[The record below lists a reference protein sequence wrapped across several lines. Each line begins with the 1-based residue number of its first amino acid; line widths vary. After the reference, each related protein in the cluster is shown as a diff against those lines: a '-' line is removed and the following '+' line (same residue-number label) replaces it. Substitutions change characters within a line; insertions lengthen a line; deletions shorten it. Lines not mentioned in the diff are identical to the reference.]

1 VSEADRPVTIV
12 TQTRVRAGG
21 DADFARWQ
29 DEMGRVAAAQPGFR
43 GQTVL
48 PPSPPEQA
56 DWVIL
61 QRFASAADA
70 KAWLNSADRVRRVD
84 EIAPLLLGRDDVHL
98 MPEGESGGAPA
109 PVSIVISTRIRAG
122 KEEAYRSWE
131 RRIGALQAKAPGFQG
146 YRFEPPIPGVQEAW
160 LSILRFDSD
169 AHLQAWLASPERQR
183 MLAEA
188 EPLTEGFHARTV
200 RTGFDQW
207 FPGGKDGARPA
218 AAWKMNMLVLLL
230 LYPVVFLFGLAVQG
244 PLLLGAAGLPFAAAL
259 FIGNVVSVVLL
270 NYLVPWTSRGFEW
283 WLRPARVPL
292 LINVAGAAAL
302 VLLYGLMITVFL
314 RLG

>member
-1 VSEADRPVTIV
+1 VSEAGRPVTIV

-21 DADFARWQ
+21 DAAFARWQ
-29 DEMGRVAAAQPGFR
+29 DEMGRVVAAQPGFR

-61 QRFASAADA
+61 QRFSSAADA
-70 KAWLNSADRVRRVD
+70 KAWLNAPDRLRRVD

-98 MPEGESGGAPA
+98 VPEGEAPGAPA

-122 KEEAYRSWE
+122 QEEDYRRWE
-131 RRIGALQAKAPGFQG
+131 RRMAALQAKAPGFQG
-146 YRFEPPIPGVQEAW
+146 YRFEPPIPGVQEVW

-207 FPGGKDGARPA
+207 FPGGQDDASKP
-218 AAWKMNMLVLLL
+218 AAWKQNMLVLLL
-230 LYPVVFLFGLAVQG
+230 LYPVVFLFGLLVHG
-244 PLLLGAAGLPFAAAL
+244 PLLIGAAGLPFAVAL
-259 FIGNVVSVVLL
+259 FIGNVVSVLL
-270 NYLVPWTSRGFEW
+270 LSYLVPWAGRGFGW
-283 WLRPARVPL
+283 WLRPRRLAMATDL
-292 LINVAGAAAL
+292 AGAAA
-302 VLLYGLMITVFL
+302 VIALYGMLIMVFL